1 MAPARTQAFADA
13 GRSRTTVF
21 AVETPS
27 YGSFG
32 LGPHL
37 RLQPVR
43 RLVALQRVPQRGFD
57 LVRNA
62 NCEDGC
68 LRGGRSIRR
77 IMVSCSRA
85 GGKRV
90 RLGRM
95 KALRPSRR
103 EREPWR

>member
-1 MAPARTQAFADA
+1 MARAGTQAFADA
-13 GRSRTTVF
+13 GRSRTAVF

-27 YGSFG
+27 SGSFG

-68 LRGGRSIRR
+68 LRSGSIRR

-95 KALRPSRR
+95 KALRP
-103 EREPWR
+103 